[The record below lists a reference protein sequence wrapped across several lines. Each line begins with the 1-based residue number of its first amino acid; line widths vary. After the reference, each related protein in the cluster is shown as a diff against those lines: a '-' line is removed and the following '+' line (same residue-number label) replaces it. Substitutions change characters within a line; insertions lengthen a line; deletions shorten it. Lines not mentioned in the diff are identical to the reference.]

1 MRWTVLILL
10 ELENLSLSDRECS
23 WLKKNCPYLK
33 ANYLDFLSTFRFNPS
48 EHVRLEYISVSE
60 KEGDIHMSTSGL
72 WKDTI
77 LYEIPLLALV
87 SEAYFKFCDC
97 DWNYE
102 GQEENA
108 YQKGARLLQGGCFFS
123 EFGTRRRRDSQTQ
136 DMVISGLKRAAQA
149 YDRSPGKL
157 TGTSNVYFAMKYELS
172 PVGTMAHEWF
182 MGIAA
187 TTSNYEGAT
196 RDGLQN
202 WCKCFGRGVLAIAL
216 TDTFGTPAF
225 LKVFE
230 EVLPKEL
237 QEEACVK
244 QLTYAEAFSGVR
256 QDSGDPH
263 EYVRMMQEFYKGFD
277 IQRAPTI
284 VFSDSLNIEKSLDY
298 KQYAEQ
304 AGFQPTFGIGT
315 FFTSKLL
322 LRTEVTLTK
331 SLDDFVHDTDGSKS
345 TPLNIV
351 IKLSSAE
358 GHPAV
363 KLSDDMGKNT
373 GDSQEVEKAKI
384 QLGYVDKH
392 WIGGDE
398 KARWGS

>member
-1 MRWTVLILL
+1 MSIIAFVQETVLIIT
-10 ELENLSLSDRECS
+10 ELENLCLSDQECS
-23 WLKKNCPYLK
+23 WLRKNCPYLK
-33 ANYLDFLSTFRFNPS
+33 TNYVDFLSAFRFNPS
-48 EHVRLEYISVSE
+48 KHVRLEYASVSE

-97 DWNYE
+97 DWIYE
-102 GQEENA
+102 GQEESA
-108 YQKGARLLQGGCFFS
+108 YQKGVKLLRGGCFFS
-123 EFGTRRRRDSQTQ
+123 EFGTRRRRDSRTQ
-136 DMVISGLKRAAQA
+136 DMVMRGLKRAAKTCA
-149 YDRSPGKL
+149 KSPGQL
-157 TGTSNVYFAMKYELS
+157 TGTSNVYFAMKYGLS

-187 TTSNYEGAT
+187 STSSYEGAT
-196 RDGLQN
+196 REGLRN
-202 WCKCFGRGVLAIAL
+202 WCKCFGKGVLAIAL

-230 EVLPKEL
+230 ETIPEEL
-237 QEEACVK
+237 QEEATDK

-263 EYVRMMQEFYKGFD
+263 EYVTMMQEFYKGLG

-284 VFSDSLNIEKSLDY
+284 VFSDSLNVEKSLDY

-304 AGFQPTFGIGT
+304 AGFQPSFGIGT

-322 LRTEVTLTK
+322 FNTKVTLN
-331 SLDDFVHDTDGSKS
+331 S
-345 TPLNIV
+345 N
-351 IKLSSAE
+351 
-358 GHPAV
+358 
-363 KLSDDMGKNT
+363 
-373 GDSQEVEKAKI
+373 SQMILFTQQMEPN
-384 QLGYVDKH
+384 QF
-392 WIGGDE
+392 
-398 KARWGS
+398 R